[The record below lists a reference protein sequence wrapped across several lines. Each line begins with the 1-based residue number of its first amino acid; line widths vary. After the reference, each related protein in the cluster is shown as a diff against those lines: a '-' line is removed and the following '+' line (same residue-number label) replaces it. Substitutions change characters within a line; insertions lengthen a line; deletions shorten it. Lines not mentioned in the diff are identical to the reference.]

1 MKLLVHGMIGFA
13 LIAVFVLGVSLDQ
26 ARAQGA
32 AQPPPAVEPVVEE
45 PAPAVKSTPETAAP
59 IVESVPAAPAPTMD
73 PTAAITYQTRP
84 TTIDGHTME
93 ELNNRVRRVRIA
105 LFSSSGVFAAG
116 LAVAIAGAT
125 QCETINDQT
134 FCNSTGDALFSAS
147 AAFIVRWRHWH
158 DHQRYHAGG
167 TQRETAQATT
177 GSALLSERAPTQMGP
192 GNVAS
197 RLLRR
202 A

>member
-13 LIAVFVLGVSLDQ
+13 LTAVFVLGVSLDQ

-45 PAPAVKSTPETAAP
+45 PAPTVKSTPETAAP

-147 AAFIVRWRHWH
+147 AALLSVGGIGMITSGIMLGVRKGKR
-158 DHQRYHAGG
+158 RRL
-167 TQRETAQATT
+167 QRETRYYQ
-177 GSALLSERAPTQMGP
+177 SER
-192 GNVAS
+192 
-197 RLLRR
+197 LLKWDPETSQVVF
-202 A
+202 